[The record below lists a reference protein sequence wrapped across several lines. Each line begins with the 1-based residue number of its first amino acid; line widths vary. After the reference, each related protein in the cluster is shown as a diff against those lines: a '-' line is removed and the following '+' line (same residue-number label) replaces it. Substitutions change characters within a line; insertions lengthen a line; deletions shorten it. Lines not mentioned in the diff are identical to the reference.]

1 MALFLAMSP
10 GLLWFGPVLLTL
22 GLLGLMVSRF
32 GRRELMQVTMTGL
45 VVTMVGIGK
54 QLAVGFPGAAHASGS
69 DQVGAVQAAMLS
81 GMGSQIVYE

>member
-1 MALFLAMSP
+1 
-10 GLLWFGPVLLTL
+10 
-22 GLLGLMVSRF
+22 
-32 GRRELMQVTMTGL
+32 MQVTMTGL
-45 VVTMVGIGK
+45 VVTMVGIGP